1 MHTHVKIYIYIWI
14 SIIYVHASVAHVSYC
29 LCVCCLFGLRSFV
42 LVCLGRYK
50 LSIIEHTENED
61 EDADDGY
68 GKNNVS
74 IALMVTAARLQMVDE
89 GDDQAA
95 MIATSGS

>member
-1 MHTHVKIYIYIWI
+1 M
-14 SIIYVHASVAHVSYC
+14 
-29 LCVCCLFGLRSFV
+29 
-42 LVCLGRYK
+42 LVRLGRYK

-68 GKNNVS
+68 EKNNDS
-74 IALMVTAARLQMVDE
+74 IALMLAAARLQMVDE